1 MKYDTLYMKRKT
13 NYRKTLEKLEKNIF
27 ILIFSILKQN
37 FRKIFLYNYD
47 N

>member
-13 NYRKTLEKLEKNIF
+13 NYRKTWLEKNMF